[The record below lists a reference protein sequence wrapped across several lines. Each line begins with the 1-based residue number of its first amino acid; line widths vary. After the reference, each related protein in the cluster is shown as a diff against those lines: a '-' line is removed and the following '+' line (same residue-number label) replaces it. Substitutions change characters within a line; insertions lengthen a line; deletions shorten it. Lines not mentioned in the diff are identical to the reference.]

1 MSLTSADYFPEHIIL
16 FGGGRWAKVYLE
28 VLNQILPSESFIFVF
43 SPSNYHGMNQW
54 IESNIGK
61 NRAIAIPEPPE
72 PDQGISTAALLVNRV
87 KDHASCIVW
96 SIENNLPVLVEKPV
110 CEDYSSALKLD
121 LLATDSG
128 QCLAASHI
136 FLFSTYLDNFKKV
149 ISKSIEKV
157 QTVSIDWCDTNSEIR
172 YNETQSY
179 DSAVPVYLDCFP
191 HIISILS
198 YLFNTPEFELCEIN
212 VSRGGAELQ
221 LQLLIN
227 HTCHCDVR
235 IERNSHYRKRKISV
249 TSSVDNLTL
258 DFSSEPGFIMV
269 NGEEKSA
276 DPEWLIHEKPLAKML
291 KKFFNNIKSGNLD
304 ARLGMPLAIE
314 SLRLINE
321 IEPLYRNKLSDWFEK
336 QMTHSQDNADVKY
349 AMTEINSRQE

>member
-1 MSLTSADYFPEHIIL
+1 MSLKSIDSFPEHIIL

-28 VLNQILPSESFIFVF
+28 VLVQILPKDTFISVF
-43 SPSNYHGMNQW
+43 SPNNYQGMKQW
-54 IESNIGK
+54 IEKTIGK
-61 NRAIAIPEPPE
+61 QRVVAVAELPEPE
-72 PDQGISTAALLVNRV
+72 QNIYTVVLVVNRM
-87 KDHASCIVW
+87 KDHANRITW
-96 SIENNLPVLVEKPV
+96 AIENNLPVLVEKPV
-110 CEDYSSALKLD
+110 CPDYSTALTLD
-121 LLATDSG
+121 LLAADSG

-136 FLFSTYLDNFKKV
+136 FLFSTYLENFKKV
-149 ISKSIEKV
+149 ISKSIEEV

-235 IERNSHYRKRKISV
+235 IERNSNYRKRKISV
-249 TSSVDNLTL
+249 TSSVDNLIL
-258 DFSSEPGFIMV
+258 DFSSEPGFIMA
-269 NGEEKSA
+269 NGEENSA
-276 DPEWLIHEKPLAKML
+276 DPEWLINEKPLAKML
-291 KKFFNNIKSGNLD
+291 KQFFNNIKSENLD
-304 ARLGMPLAIE
+304 ARLGMSLAIE
-314 SLRLINE
+314 GLRLINE
-321 IEPLYRNKLSDWFEK
+321 IEPLYRQNLSDWFEK
-336 QMTHSQDNADVKY
+336 QMPHSQDNADIKY